1 MNATVWKG
9 KAPARLRSGYALPPP
24 CGGLPLPNGAH
35 EVHCKSLQFQCRLHL
50 QFR

>member
-24 CGGLPLPNGAH
+24 CGDPRPKKGT
-35 EVHCKSLQFQCRLHL
+35 SLLCTKGDISTLR
-50 QFR
+50 